1 VNSNNNIT
9 QDQLERIE
17 RYLNDTMP
25 DEQRRQF
32 EQQLN
37 TDEAFKLLVAD
48 VKVMLLGVE
57 SASLKSNLD
66 EFHDDMVPVKTLEP
80 HKSTSATTTKLKKTR
95 IKIIKFMAAA
105 AVIIFVGTFWLESR
119 SSSTE
124 QLFAK
129 HFTPDPGLPTTMG
142 VTKNFEFYDAMVNY
156 KQGEYKTAISKW
168 QTLLSSDQQNDT
180 LHYFMG
186 VAHLADGDEKKA
198 INYLKNLT
206 EKESI
211 SFKKETAYYL
221 GLAYLKADNVED
233 AKKYLTF
240 SGTESAT
247 QLLSELND

>member
-9 QDQLERIE
+9 QEQLERIE
-17 RYLNDTMP
+17 RYLNDSVP

-32 EQQLN
+32 EHQLK

-48 VKVMLLGVE
+48 VKIMLLGIE

-66 EFHDDMVPVKTLEP
+66 DFHDDMVPVKTLEP
-80 HKSTSATTTKLKKTR
+80 HKSPSEKTTQLKKTR
-95 IKIIKFMAAA
+95 IKIIKLMAAA
-105 AVIIFVGTFWLESR
+105 AVIIFIGAFWLESR

-124 QLFAK
+124 KLFAR

-156 KQGEYKTAISKW
+156 KQGDYKTALDKW
-168 QTLLSSDQQNDT
+168 QTLLFSRQQNDT
-180 LHYFMG
+180 LHYFIG
-186 VAHLADGDEKKA
+186 VTHLANGDEEEA
-198 INYLKNLT
+198 INYLKNLI